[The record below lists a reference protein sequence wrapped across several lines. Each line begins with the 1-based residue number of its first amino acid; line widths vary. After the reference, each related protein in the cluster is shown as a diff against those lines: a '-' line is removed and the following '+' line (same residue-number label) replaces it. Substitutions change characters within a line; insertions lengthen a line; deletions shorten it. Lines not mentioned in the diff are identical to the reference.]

1 MRIRSNFTD
10 TKFIYIYDLKFQL
23 IIIKNINNNNNNNRD
38 LAVDISWG
46 GSSCPNMFPCIT
58 QISKVGFSGGRK
70 TWGAWAK
77 PSEKGQQTTTNTTY
91 KCRNVTQ
98 ALAVGGVCRS
108 CTCSLGNSSSTYKI

>member
-23 IIIKNINNNNNNNRD
+23 IIKNINNNNRD

-46 GSSCPNMFPCIT
+46 GSSCPMFPSIT

-70 TWGAWAK
+70 TWGAQAK
-77 PSEKGQQTTTNTTY
+77 PSEKGQQ
-91 KCRNVTQ
+91 K
-98 ALAVGGVCRS
+98 
-108 CTCSLGNSSSTYKI
+108 TCKHNLQVQEWNPGLSSRWCVPFLYM

>member
-23 IIIKNINNNNNNNRD
+23 IKIKNINNNNNNNNNNRD

-98 ALAVGGVCRS
+98 ALAVGGVCF
-108 CTCSLGNSSSTYKI
+108 LYM